1 MTLLTIVNKVLR
13 RLREDTVSSVAE
25 SEYSKL
31 IGEFVNEAKEQ
42 MEDMWFWSV
51 YETAV
56 STSILG
62 DSATTDYDLTATNDR
77 SFLIRRERDQLPMA
91 FDVTSGDQAG
101 QLFDMSYKD
110 LRFKQSTLDG
120 TDAVAIPSE
129 FAVKPDADGRG
140 YTIELVYPSSAART
154 WETHWYIPQDTLA
167 VDASDDDTNIL
178 LPSVPLIAGAFL
190 SALNER
196 GEEMGEPGNVAERR
210 FHRALAA
217 AQELDMQVN
226 KVSDQID
233 MTNLERLRNNLS
245 EII

>member
-62 DSATTDYDLTATNDR
+62 DSSTTDYDLTATNDR

-167 VDASDDDTNIL
+167 VDGSDDSTNIL
-178 LPSVPLIAGAFL
+178 LPSVPLIAGSFL

-196 GEEMGEPGNVAERR
+196 GEERTLRGCATTSRR
-210 FHRALAA
+210 SSNAYTPRTWRVPAS
-217 AQELDMQVN
+217 
-226 KVSDQID
+226 SD
-233 MTNLERLRNNLS
+233 
-245 EII
+245 